1 MAPPGYYSIVGGYR
15 DSGKVRTTFGTCTWS
30 TLQPRFTSLLKAT
43 FLAPSPGDLC
53 AVNQSQLDIRK
64 KALGSRL
71 HGKVP
76 QLLDAVG
83 DLLPDREGLG
93 VLKLILD
100 KDDQLSPEDK
110 EQLEMMIAQR
120 NELEHEITARWQADA
135 KSTWLASN
143 VRPLI
148 VLILVA
154 TLLLFIILDSMD
166 LAFTIR
172 DAWISLYEVLTLTAV
187 GGYFTLCSVVDMRL
201 KP

>member
-1 MAPPGYYSIVGGYR
+1 M
-15 DSGKVRTTFGTCTWS
+15 
-30 TLQPRFTSLLKAT
+30 
-43 FLAPSPGDLC
+43 
-53 AVNQSQLDIRK
+53 NQSQKPIRK
-64 KALGSRL
+64 TALGSWL
-71 HGKVP
+71 HGKAP
-76 QLLDAVG
+76 HLLDAVG
-83 DLLPDREGLG
+83 DLLPDRGGLG
-93 VLKLILD
+93 VLKRILD

-120 NELEHEITARWQADA
+120 HELEHEITARWQADA

-172 DAWISLYEVLTLTAV
+172 DTWISLYEVLTLTAV
-187 GGYFTLCSVVDMRL
+187 GGYFTLRSVVDKRL

>member
-1 MAPPGYYSIVGGYR
+1 M
-15 DSGKVRTTFGTCTWS
+15 
-30 TLQPRFTSLLKAT
+30 LK
-43 FLAPSPGDLC
+43 
-53 AVNQSQLDIRK
+53 R
-64 KALGSRL
+64 
-71 HGKVP
+71 
-76 QLLDAVG
+76 
-83 DLLPDREGLG
+83 
-93 VLKLILD
+93 ILD

-120 NELEHEITARWQADA
+120 NELEAEITSRWKADA
-135 KSTWLASN
+135 QSSWLASN

-187 GGYFTLCSVVDMRL
+187 GGYFTLRSVVDKRL

>member
-1 MAPPGYYSIVGGYR
+1 M
-15 DSGKVRTTFGTCTWS
+15 
-30 TLQPRFTSLLKAT
+30 LK
-43 FLAPSPGDLC
+43 
-53 AVNQSQLDIRK
+53 R
-64 KALGSRL
+64 
-71 HGKVP
+71 
-76 QLLDAVG
+76 
-83 DLLPDREGLG
+83 
-93 VLKLILD
+93 ILD

-120 NELEHEITARWQADA
+120 HELEHEITARWQADA

-172 DAWISLYEVLTLTAV
+172 DTWISLYEVLTLTAV
-187 GGYFTLCSVVDMRL
+187 GGYFTLRSVVDKRL